1 MESYENG
8 RGKAAW
14 TQVAVYSIRVSL
26 GVLNRQPW
34 PKSTRKSSNSR
45 RLDIFRF
52 FDDQIHAMPVDDLL
66 DVFNGDLTARMTHF
80 GKYDVLIDF
89 HVFEAM
95 PCQISIIDIKTS
107 HLVNGNTEPERG

>member
-1 MESYENG
+1 MAASGRLLDLGQPGGAKQIALAKIGAQIEQFQKNG
-8 RGKAAW
+8 FFF
-14 TQVAVYSIRVSL
+14 
-26 GVLNRQPW
+26 
-34 PKSTRKSSNSR
+34 
-45 RLDIFRF
+45 DF

-95 PCQISIIDIKTS
+95 PRQIAIIDIKTAY
-107 HLVNGNTEPERG
+107 LVNGKTEPERG